1 MGTTLTDSLIR
12 PKRIVDHIG
21 STKKTILYFLLLA
34 ILFVFPNLVY
44 VITTGGIDKSDINYL
59 VEMISS
65 AESIPYKIDNN
76 ELVYTGDGESQ
87 TIIVNSKSSEIAVMF
102 TNATR
107 NNLKNAFSTAIK
119 DKTSISSPIIVIFS
133 KEEISIGFGVS
144 RGAFSNLKT
153 LMNYQKTDVNQL
165 DFEKIKNIDE
175 QNLLGKIFLSIVD
188 EYKTELTIFL
198 VPSLIIGGII
208 NLFIL
213 LLIPSLICFIFNKS
227 LNIKLGTIIKMAI
240 YAFTPFVIATLISL
254 GDTSS
259 ILAMIFEF
267 ISLIYLFIS
276 ISSYYIQKNGGE
288 NEL

>member
-1 MGTTLTDSLIR
+1 MGTTLTDSLIH

-21 STKKTILYFLLLA
+21 STRKTIFYFLFLV
-34 ILFVFPNLVY
+34 ILFVLPNLVY
-44 VITTGGIDKSDINYL
+44 VITTGGIGKSDINYL

-76 ELVYTGDGESQ
+76 ELVYTGEGESQ

-107 NNLKNAFSTAIK
+107 NNLKNAFSAGIK

-144 RGAFSNLKT
+144 SGAFSNLKT
-153 LMNYQKTDVNQL
+153 LMSYQKIDVNQL
-165 DFEKIKNIDE
+165 DFEKITNIDE
-175 QNLLGKIFLSIVD
+175 QNLLGKIFLSIVE
-188 EYKTELTIFL
+188 EYKTELTIL
-198 VPSLIIGGII
+198 LLPSLIIGGII

-213 LLIPSLICFIFNKS
+213 ILIPSLICFIFNKS
-227 LNIKLGTIIKMAI
+227 LNIKLGTIVKMAI

-254 GDTSS
+254 GDSSS

-267 ISLIYLFIS
+267 VSLIYLFIS